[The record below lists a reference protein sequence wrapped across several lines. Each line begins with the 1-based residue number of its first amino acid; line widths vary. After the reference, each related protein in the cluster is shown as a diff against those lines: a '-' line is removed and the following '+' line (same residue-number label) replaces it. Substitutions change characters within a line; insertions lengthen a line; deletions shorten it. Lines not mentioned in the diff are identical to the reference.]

1 MRKIEVHKVEEKKER
16 TMLLGISTTCRKG
29 RLLSK
34 RLVAGGHAS
43 PLSAAVRQLSST
55 APDSRTVSSSSSA
68 SASASPSPSANWPA
82 RTRPALVPPIRVAQ
96 QYFHTT
102 PNRPVD
108 AAKEITAETTY
119 RALSPDIR
127 AAIIGDLNSVDFDKN
142 GKIDAEELKAL
153 LRRHNESFTEG
164 EILELSQLF
173 YSSLGANSVEIS
185 RFVEAL
191 DAVAALQSTSGGG
204 EMGEGESVPLVSEGA
219 FKTHPLGIG
228 TCASEYMYSKTHGKY
243 TPEDLDINLTHVKPK
258 TAMDR
263 SALFAVKCVRTV
275 FDFGTGWNRGEIT
288 TDKILN
294 RAIFLETIAAV
305 PGMVAAV
312 IRHFRSLRN
321 MTR

>member
-1 MRKIEVHKVEEKKER
+1 M
-16 TMLLGISTTCRKG
+16 
-29 RLLSK
+29 
-34 RLVAGGHAS
+34 
-43 PLSAAVRQLSST
+43 
-55 APDSRTVSSSSSA
+55 
-68 SASASPSPSANWPA
+68 
-82 RTRPALVPPIRVAQ
+82 PITIAQ
-96 QYFHTT
+96 QHFHTT

>member
-1 MRKIEVHKVEEKKER
+1 
-16 TMLLGISTTCRKG
+16 MLLGISTTCRQG

-55 APDSRTVSSSSSA
+55 APDSRTVSTSSA

-82 RTRPALVPPIRVAQ
+82 RTRPALVPPIAIAQ
-96 QYFHTT
+96 QHFHTT

-228 TCASEYMYSKTHGKY
+228 TCASEYSKCLRLC
-243 TPEDLDINLTHVKPK
+243 E
-258 TAMDR
+258 
-263 SALFAVKCVRTV
+263 
-275 FDFGTGWNRGEIT
+275 
-288 TDKILN
+288 
-294 RAIFLETIAAV
+294 
-305 PGMVAAV
+305 
-312 IRHFRSLRN
+312 SLLLLH
-321 MTR
+321 

>member
-1 MRKIEVHKVEEKKER
+1 MI
-16 TMLLGISTTCRKG
+16 I
-29 RLLSK
+29 
-34 RLVAGGHAS
+34 
-43 PLSAAVRQLSST
+43 
-55 APDSRTVSSSSSA
+55 
-68 SASASPSPSANWPA
+68 AN
-82 RTRPALVPPIRVAQ
+82 
-96 QYFHTT
+96 QYFHST
-102 PNRPVD
+102 PGRLVD
-108 AAKEITAETTY
+108 AATEVTSDTTY
-119 RALSPDIR
+119 RALSPEIR
-127 AAIIGDLNSVDFDKN
+127 ARIIGDLNSVDVDKN
-142 GKIDAEELKAL
+142 GKIDAEELKTL
-153 LRRHNESFTEG
+153 LRKHNDSFTEA
-164 EILELSQLF
+164 EIIELSQLF
-173 YSSLGANSVEIS
+173 YSSLGAKGVEIS

-204 EMGEGESVPLVSEGA
+204 EMGEGETVPLVKEGA

-263 SALFAVKCVRTV
+263 SALFATKCVRTV